1 MISKLINSA
10 FLSGLLLA
18 CGVARADHEI
28 IVTPNTALPESEFQY
43 RGPYLTPYLAIGI
56 GSGGDVIGRFSDS
69 YGDVEKVR
77 SGGGFLFE
85 GGLLMAL
92 DQATNLRLTGGY
104 EIDNISR
111 LNGHSTFDRLR
122 FDLMLLRK
130 FGANDLGVGITAHT
144 GVGYRCDINSICAGD
159 VEFDSAI
166 GYTVEYALTTAGV
179 DFGGSY
185 DRRLNPMRGARL
197 GVRFTDIEYR
207 SQLNPVSSTDDG
219 LVDGKSVSAFIG
231 FAW

>member
-1 MISKLINSA
+1 MISKLIKTA
-10 FLSGLLLA
+10 LLTGFLIIGS
-18 CGVARADHEI
+18 VAHADHEL
-28 IVTPNTALPESEFQY
+28 IVVPDTPLAESAIQY
-43 RGPYLTPYLAIGI
+43 RGPYLTPYLAIGV
-56 GSGGDVIGRFSDS
+56 GSGGDVIGRFTDG

-85 GGLLMAL
+85 GGLLMAV
-92 DQATNLRLTGGY
+92 DPVTHLRLTGGY
-104 EIDNISR
+104 EIDNVSR

-130 FGANDLGVGITAHT
+130 FGASDLGVGLTAHT

-159 VEFDSAI
+159 VEFDSAV

-179 DFGGSY
+179 DFGGAY

-207 SQLNPVSSTDDG
+207 SQLNLLSSSDDG
-219 LVDGKSVSAFIG
+219 LVDGKSLSAFVG